1 MKTMTVRNIPDSVA
15 EALSRRAYDRHMSV
29 NSIVV
34 TFLSNAVIEGNPFSR
49 KRDLS
54 EFCGTMS
61 DEELAEFN
69 TVTESTRRIEPKD
82 WK

>member
-15 EALSRRAYDRHMSV
+15 EELSRRAYDRHTSV

-34 TFLSNAVIEGNPFSR
+34 TFLTSAVIGGNPFAR

-61 DEELAEFN
+61 DAELAEFN
-69 TVTESTRRIEPKD
+69 AATESTRRIESED